1 MRLRPQELQE
11 EDPQAQ
17 KTRTE
22 ALKGGRLGE
31 LDGLLHHQGMFYV
44 PKNTRTKLI
53 SRHHNDPL
61 AWHFGIEKTLGH
73 LLTQR
78 RSYDRGC
85 DVCLA
90 SKVVKHK
97 PYDDLRL
104 LPIPTHRWKNLM
116 IDLVTILPISTD

>member
-1 MRLRPQELQE
+1 M
-11 EDPQAQ
+11 
-17 KTRTE
+17 
-22 ALKGGRLGE
+22 GE

-78 RSYDRGC
+78 QKLRKGMR
-85 DVCLA
+85 
-90 SKVVKHK
+90 
-97 PYDDLRL
+97 RL
-104 LPIPTHRWKNLM
+104 LSLK
-116 IDLVTILPISTD
+116 SGQK